1 MRSVLFLC
9 PLIASVMAQRASSSF
24 IRSSRFSLFFAMF
37 GLLPPRMSTDG
48 FFRIVYIMIFPPS
61 CQRGEWLGMAGV
73 QGRLGGALAIGGPQ
87 VLYGSGGVD
96 DGCDEGMS
104 RHSHQ
109 GV

>member
-1 MRSVLFLC
+1 
-9 PLIASVMAQRASSSF
+9 
-24 IRSSRFSLFFAMF
+24 MF